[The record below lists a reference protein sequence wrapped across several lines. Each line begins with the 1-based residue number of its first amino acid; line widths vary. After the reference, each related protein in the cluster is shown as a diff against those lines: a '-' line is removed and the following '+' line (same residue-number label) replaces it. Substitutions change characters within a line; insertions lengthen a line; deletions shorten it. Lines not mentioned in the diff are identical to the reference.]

1 MESSIKYIKEYDS
14 LRAIAVIFVI
24 ISHSFPNSSIIHK
37 MPFGFIGV
45 SFFFVLSGKLI
56 TSILLNAKS
65 SKNTLSNNLKTFYVR
80 RTIRIFPAYYLFLG
94 TCLFLGSIDM
104 KEHYLYFLSYTQNIL
119 FFKTANYAG
128 MLSPTWTLAVEEQFY
143 LIWPLFIL
151 LIRKKYLKK
160 AIIACIIISPLF
172 RVFAILLAQKY
183 NQSSALN
190 LALMPSNLICLC
202 IGGLLSLL
210 ESEESVL
217 LTFIYNKFVPFV
229 ALIISLPII
238 HFTKNGFLVS
248 IMQQVL
254 ISILSVW
261 TLYSIS
267 ANKDYFLNKVLKNK
281 ITTYLGKISYGMY
294 LYHTI
299 ASVLIF
305 KLFGYSFD
313 SKSDI
318 RLFTYNLLSTIT
330 VSSISWFLF
339 EKSINSFKKYISYE

>member
-1 MESSIKYIKEYDS
+1 
-14 LRAIAVIFVI
+14 
-24 ISHSFPNSSIIHK
+24 
-37 MPFGFIGV
+37 
-45 SFFFVLSGKLI
+45 
-56 TSILLNAKS
+56 
-65 SKNTLSNNLKTFYVR
+65 
-80 RTIRIFPAYYLFLG
+80 
-94 TCLFLGSIDM
+94 
-104 KEHYLYFLSYTQNIL
+104 
-119 FFKTANYAG
+119 
-128 MLSPTWTLAVEEQFY
+128 
-143 LIWPLFIL
+143 
-151 LIRKKYLKK
+151 
-160 AIIACIIISPLF
+160 
-172 RVFAILLAQKY
+172 
-183 NQSSALN
+183 
-190 LALMPSNLICLC
+190 MPSNLICLC